1 MKAVIRITLA
11 TLIVL
16 SFATMASAQATRTWI
31 SATGADANPCSR
43 TAPCL
48 TYSSAISKT
57 ATNGIINSI
66 DSSSGGAV
74 TITKSIQIDS
84 SPEFG
89 HILGSGTNGIIINIT
104 DPADTAKTVI
114 IRGID
119 IHGANTGFDGIRIL
133 SANKVII
140 ENCRIERFTGQGI
153 DIVSAIANTQVII
166 RNCRISNNTQ
176 QGISATFSGS
186 GSTFLYVEDSDI
198 SQNGSSAIDLIAN
211 AKGVVGNC
219 HLISNGSAGVF
230 AEAGTTDGDVAFT
243 KLEGNVIGLSAGA
256 GATIRL
262 YNSHLTHNTTS
273 VSGNVLSHGNNAVVG
288 NNVNNL
294 PALLPAPPLQ

>member
-1 MKAVIRITLA
+1 MRSIRITIAALFIVSVA
-11 TLIVL
+11 TI
-16 SFATMASAQATRTWI
+16 ASAQATRTWI

-57 ATNGIINSI
+57 ATGGIINSI

-74 TITKSIQIDS
+74 TITKSILIDS
-84 SPEFG
+84 SPDFG

-104 DPADTAKTVI
+104 DGADTASTVI

-119 IHGANTGFDGIRIL
+119 IHGGGTGFDGIRIL
-133 SANKVII
+133 SAKKVII

-153 DIVSAIANTQVII
+153 DIVSSVLKTQVIV
-166 RNCRISNNTQ
+166 RNCRITNNTS
-176 QGISATFSGS
+176 QGISATFTGA
-186 GSTFLYVEDSDI
+186 GSTVLYVEDSEI

-211 AKGVVGNC
+211 ASAIVGNC
-219 HLISNGSAGVF
+219 HLIQNGSAGVF
-230 AEAGTTDGDVAFT
+230 AQAASTDADVAFS
-243 KLEGNVIGLSAGA
+243 KLEQNIIAASAQNG
-256 GATIRL
+256 GTIRL

-273 VSGNVLSHGNNAVVG
+273 VSGNVLSHGNNAVIA
-288 NNVNNL
+288 NPTNNL
-294 PALLPAPPLQ
+294 PALVPAPSLQ